1 MPTIWAGIDAGKRAH
16 HCVVL
21 DQTGSTLL
29 STRVD
34 NDETALLAL
43 IDAVVDIAAGGQLCW
58 ATDLGFTPPAW
69 RN

>member
-1 MPTIWAGIDAGKRAH
+1 MPTIWAGIDAGKRTH

-43 IDAVVDIAAGGQLCW
+43 IDVVVGIAAGGDCVGQR
-58 ATDLGFTPPAW
+58 T
-69 RN
+69 